1 MSEAKLYTQD
11 EMDILLG
18 LKPDSDNYQYF
29 KTSNINCTKLFHQ
42 NVRGIYATFIID
54 DCYIRVF
61 LPKLDAN
68 IDETIASNEMNT
80 LFRGDKSSFLISYV
94 DLFSRSREEFG
105 GVNHTANVWPYIDIK
120 GSISGSS
127 IGNMIYKTWTWA
139 KSKILPN
146 FNLSGALLEDG
157 LPIMELSSTNKEFCY
172 ISGGSVLLDKT
183 SGARVLVLYVDN
195 VLNQLGT
202 NAQTAVPKI
211 PIFIN
216 TDVLTNVVYFSGV
229 SSADTK
235 F

>member
-1 MSEAKLYTQD
+1 MSEAKLYTKD

-18 LKPDSDNYQYF
+18 LKPNSDNYQYF
-29 KTSNINCTKLFHQ
+29 TTSNIRCTKLFHQ

-54 DCYIRVF
+54 NCYIRFF
-61 LPKLDAN
+61 LPKLSAN
-68 IDETIASNEMNT
+68 IDETIASNKMNT
-80 LFRGDKSSFLISYV
+80 LFKGDKSSFLNSYV
-94 DLFSRSREEFG
+94 DLFERSSEEFG

-120 GSISGSS
+120 GSIIGSS
-127 IGNMIYKTWTWA
+127 IGNMIYSTWTWV
-139 KSKILPN
+139 KNKILPN
-146 FNLSGALLEDG
+146 FNLSGALLADG
-157 LPIMELSSTNKEFCY
+157 LPIMKLSSTNKEFCY

-216 TDVLTNVVYFSGV
+216 KDMLQDVVYFSGV